1 MNKRLIYRIFLF
13 VWAMLGALACTKEDL
28 PEYSP
33 IGEGD
38 SNVSMGITFRPLTG
52 ATLGGSTRSE
62 KGDSIGVID
71 NVFIAWYGTDRTLVG
86 SCYLP
91 KDKLRITTSDRPTQ
105 PDGTTPITPPTG
117 ETKTQHA
124 EFDCK
129 IPYGRYRIYAVANV
143 GDLTND
149 DRIQK
154 EQDFKAIPLEW
165 QTDDISK
172 NCQMSGYFKVE
183 GENPADSLAVIDR
196 PNLSLHAWI
205 RRAVSK
211 VTIAFDAT
219 RLNENIYIYL
229 KTAQI
234 RDIPKTCP
242 LVDTNNP
249 TGSDQLWEEGDT
261 IVYGRGDDYEKWV
274 RLSCGRGANEYG
286 SHDNDAPS
294 LFFYENMQG
303 KHENKHQYKNYE
315 SKDDVPYGTY
325 VEVTGYYV
333 NNSADHPSYGNIIY
347 RCMLGKNMEND
358 FNAER
363 NSHYKLTLVF
373 NKDANDVDWH
383 IDYDYV
389 PKPPEIVVP
398 NPMYISYLSNRF
410 TNIPVT
416 VYYDPKRYRVESLTA
431 TIVKNDWAFE
441 GHPYYNDY
449 LPDKKENLNKGFLS
463 LTRVNATSTALNTF
477 DSEETYTNPK
487 MPTDTTCLFTVPV
500 YTRPMTV
507 GLSSDPVRG
516 FSGNN
521 YYVGRRRHAT
531 VKLVAKVKDIVAEAN
546 GITKTETLENTI
558 EIIQVRRIVN
568 PKGIWRAG
576 NSEKEFR
583 VTIKNT
589 NSNPTVADKFDDV
602 VSEGPWSAFI
612 LKGADWIRIKDI
624 DAGEDGWGTD
634 TIKGGTG
641 SKVEFDY
648 KPAGQYPDGCRFGL
662 IEVRV
667 HDNTCPHI
675 ILVSQG
681 MGPVNIGKYKW
692 HMSNVKYCGVD
703 EDNPLLE
710 GSMFKFGWS
719 SVAFRSKNNL
729 QTDYGFFLDAFDK
742 TYDTYDI
749 NGNESTAVF
758 SKVEADITG
767 FTNSK
772 MNKADKFGTSHVAT
786 SEEWA
791 DITDIDKYTR
801 YYGIMY
807 GDECTKTLDTK
818 EVTNTYTDVGEEK
831 GMRGCFICD
840 NNTGVHLFFPIGNTG
855 HGRRQFV
862 DNDNAWKSVPR
873 WGVLKYAN
881 RTDEMPRRTAL
892 IIPPLYDLWQ
902 ETGAVYWYKEKD
914 HDGYYGFDINYF
926 TFGFSSYSTQRVWE
940 KGDKNAPDMPSGKK
954 PDKDQSDICLIRR
967 VYD

>member
-1 MNKRLIYRIFLF
+1 MNKRLIYRIFLV
-13 VWAMLGALACTKEDL
+13 VWVMLCALSCTKEDL

-33 IGEGD
+33 IGDGD
-38 SNVSMGITFRPLTG
+38 SDVAMGITFRPLTG
-52 ATLGGSTRSE
+52 ATLGGGTRSV
-62 KGDSIGVID
+62 KGDSIGTID
-71 NVFIAWYGTDRTLVG
+71 NIFIAWYGTDRTLVG

-91 KDKLRITTSDRPTQ
+91 KDKLRITTPDRPTQ

-129 IPYGRYRIYAVANV
+129 IPYGRYRIYAVANM
-143 GDLTND
+143 GDMTND

-165 QTDDISK
+165 RADDISK

-183 GENPADSLAVIDR
+183 GENPADSVAVIDR

-234 RDIPKTCP
+234 RDIPKNCP
-242 LVDTNNP
+242 LVDTNTP
-249 TGSDQLWEEGDT
+249 TSSDLLWAEGDT
-261 IVYGRGDDYEKWV
+261 IVYGRGSDYEKWV
-274 RLSCGRGANEYG
+274 RISCGRGANKYG

-294 LFFYENMQG
+294 LFFFENMQG
-303 KHENKHQYKNYE
+303 KHDNKHQYKNYE

-333 NNSADHPSYGNIIY
+333 NKSAESPSYGNIIY

-363 NSHYKLTLVF
+363 NAHYKLTLVF

-398 NPMYISYLSNRF
+398 SPMYISYLSNRF
-410 TNIPVT
+410 TDIPVT
-416 VYYDPKRYRVESLTA
+416 VYFDPKLVKVKSLTA
-431 TIVKNDWAFE
+431 NIVENNWGFE
-441 GHPYYNDY
+441 DHKYYG
-449 LPDKKENLNKGFLS
+449 KENNPNLNKGFLS
-463 LTRVNATSTALNTF
+463 LDLVNSTSTAI
-477 DSEETYTNPK
+477 TNYKGSKSFSPVSA
-487 MPTDTTCLFTVPV
+487 TDTTNFFKVPV
-500 YTRPMTV
+500 YTRPM
-507 GLSSDPVRG
+507 GLGNG

-521 YYVGRRRHAT
+521 YYVGRRRYAK
-531 VKLVAKVKDIVAEAN
+531 VELVATIENLNADASGK
-546 GITKTETLENTI
+546 KTEFTI
-558 EIIQVRRIVN
+558 KDTVDIIQVRRIVN
-568 PKGIWRAG
+568 PKGIWRKG
-576 NSEKEFR
+576 DSTKEFR

-589 NSNPTVADKFDDV
+589 NSNPTVADVFDDV
-602 VSEGPWSAFI
+602 VSEGPWSASI
-612 LKGADWIRIKDI
+612 LKGADWIQIKDVES
-624 DAGEDGWGTD
+624 DTWGTE
-634 TIKGGTG
+634 TVKGGTG

-648 KPAGQYPDGCRFGL
+648 RPATTYENGCRFGL

-667 HDNTCPHI
+667 HNYTCPHV

-681 MGPVNIGKYKW
+681 MGPVDIGGSKW

-719 SVAFRSKNNL
+719 GVAFRSKNNL
-729 QTDYGFFLDAFDK
+729 QDGYGFRENAFYK
-742 TYDTYDI
+742 TFETYDS
-749 NGNESTAVF
+749 NGKESTAVF
-758 SKVEADITG
+758 GDVRADKSG
-767 FTNSK
+767 FTSAA

-786 SEEWA
+786 YEEWQG
-791 DITDIDKYTR
+791 ITDLNKYTR

-807 GDECTKTLDTK
+807 GDECTKTLSTNT
-818 EVTNTYTDVGEEK
+818 VTNTYTEVGEEK
-831 GMRGCFICD
+831 GMRGCFVCD

-855 HGRRQFV
+855 YGRRLYRD
-862 DNDNAWKSVPR
+862 DNNLRGGAQAVN
-873 WGVLKYAN
+873 GALKYADRSSEMEDPTDTPRN
-881 RTDEMPRRTAL
+881 RPCF
-892 IIPPLYDLWQ
+892 YDLWR
-902 ETGAVYWYKEKD
+902 ETGAIYWYQKAGGD
-914 HDGYYGFDINYF
+914 THYGFDINYF
-926 TFGFSSYSTQRVWE
+926 TFGFQSYTTRNVWDANKSPAPTSSV
-940 KGDKNAPDMPSGKK
+940 P
-954 PDKDQSDICLIRR
+954 QSDICLIRR
-967 VYD
+967 VYDK